1 MTHTQTT
8 YTNRIA
14 LRAGKKGA
22 RPAEVGALA
31 SVFEKS
37 ATELKQSKLLKCKQ
51 TLQIATFNVRTLNRI
66 GQLPELIASAKE
78 HKIDII
84 CIQEHRYTH
93 TEDIKYHETGNG
105 WSLVTVSAWKN
116 SVNATVGGVGLL
128 IGPRALK
135 TLNSI
140 EKIQPRMMA
149 ATFNGNP
156 RATII
161 SCYSPTNVS
170 EETELVTFYDELSS
184 LVRSIPKHN
193 MLVIGGDMNA
203 QIGKNGNNKYSLHNT
218 SNRNGQHLT
227 DFMIENRLAC
237 LTTNYQKRKG
247 KLWTYTYA
255 NNTKAQIDYVL
266 INEKWKNSAMNCEAY
281 SSFEGVST
289 DHRIVTAKIRL
300 SLRKNAKRTAT
311 TKHYDWALLNN
322 RDIRDKY
329 VLELRNRFE
338 TLQEK
343 TEKST
348 PNDEYENFVNAHLE
362 AAAKCIPTKL
372 KTKYRVPWETLAVRD
387 KRALVKTASKNYRKN
402 PTNTNALKLKTAQYQ
417 LAGIYI
423 KEQTEYIQN
432 QIDKIRDSVED
443 RQSRIAWQTINEVS
457 RRKNTAKAKLKAA
470 NQQERIKLWKQ
481 HFENLLENP
490 PKITHE
496 PITRIIS
503 KQLDIK
509 LGPFTQEELDSVLR
523 KIKNRKAAGLYEI
536 PPEVWKTRQFDD
548 ILLRHCNAV
557 YNQNPIDIWMKGC
570 ILPFPK
576 KGDLGLAKNYRGI
589 TLTSIAAKIYN
600 ALLRNRIEP
609 KIDNILRKNQN
620 GFRRNRSTTSQIL
633 TIRRILE
640 GVRAKNLQAT
650 LIFVDFTKAFDSI
663 HRGKMEQILLAYG
676 IPKET
681 VAAITI
687 LYRNTKVRVRSPDGD
702 TEYFDDL
709 IRVKKSFLFN

>member
-31 SVFEKS
+31 LVFEKS

-66 GQLPELIASAKE
+66 GQLPQLIASAEE

-84 CIQEHRYTH
+84 CIQEQRYTH

-105 WSLVTVSAWKN
+105 WSLATVSAWKN
-116 SVNATVGGVGLL
+116 SINAAVGGVGLL

-135 TLNSI
+135 TLNSV

-170 EETELVTFYDELSS
+170 EENEIVTFYDELSS

-237 LTTNYQKRKG
+237 LNTNYQKREG

-266 INEKWKNSAMNCEAY
+266 INKKWKNSALYCEAY

-300 SLRKNAKRTAT
+300 SLRKNDKRTAT

-322 RDIRDKY
+322 KDVRDKY

-362 AAAKCIPTKL
+362 AAAKYIPTKI
-372 KTKYRVPWETLAVRD
+372 KTKYRVPWETLAVRE
-387 KRALVKTASKNYRKN
+387 KTCTSENSLQKLSKKPNKH
-402 PTNTNALKLKTAQYQ
+402 KCLKTKN
-417 LAGIYI
+417 GTISI
-423 KEQTEYIQN
+423 SRHICKGT
-432 QIDKIRDSVED
+432 D
-443 RQSRIAWQTINEVS
+443 RI
-457 RRKNTAKAKLKAA
+457 
-470 NQQERIKLWKQ
+470 
-481 HFENLLENP
+481 H
-490 PKITHE
+490 
-496 PITRIIS
+496 S
-503 KQLDIK
+503 KSD
-509 LGPFTQEELDSVLR
+509 R
-523 KIKNRKAAGLYEI
+523 
-536 PPEVWKTRQFDD
+536 
-548 ILLRHCNAV
+548 
-557 YNQNPIDIWMKGC
+557 
-570 ILPFPK
+570 
-576 KGDLGLAKNYRGI
+576 
-589 TLTSIAAKIYN
+589 
-600 ALLRNRIEP
+600 
-609 KIDNILRKNQN
+609 
-620 GFRRNRSTTSQIL
+620 
-633 TIRRILE
+633 
-640 GVRAKNLQAT
+640 
-650 LIFVDFTKAFDSI
+650 
-663 HRGKMEQILLAYG
+663 
-676 IPKET
+676 
-681 VAAITI
+681 
-687 LYRNTKVRVRSPDGD
+687 
-702 TEYFDDL
+702 
-709 IRVKKSFLFN
+709 

>member
-14 LRAGKKGA
+14 LRAAKKGA
-22 RPAEVGALA
+22 QPAEVGSLA
-31 SVFEKS
+31 SVSEKS
-37 ATELKQSKLLKCKQ
+37 ATEFKQSKLLKCKQ

-66 GQLPELIASAKE
+66 GQLPELIASAEE

-93 TEDIKYHETGNG
+93 TEDIKYHETDNG
-105 WSLVTVSAWKN
+105 WSLVTVFAWKN
-116 SVNATVGGVGLL
+116 SVNAAVGGVGLL
-128 IGPRALK
+128 IGHRALK
-135 TLNSI
+135 TLNSV

-161 SCYSPTNVS
+161 SCYSPTYVS

-184 LVRSIPKHN
+184 LVRSIPKH

-203 QIGKNGNNKYSLHNT
+203 QIGKNRNNKYILHNT
-218 SNRNGQHLT
+218 SNRNGQYLP

-237 LTTNYQKRKG
+237 LNTNYQKRKG

-266 INEKWKNSAMNCEAY
+266 MNKKWKNSAMNCEAY

-372 KTKYRVPWETLAVRD
+372 KTKYRVPWETLAVRE
-387 KRALVKTASKNYRKN
+387 KRALVKTASKTYRKN
-402 PTNTNALKLKTAQYQ
+402 PTNTNELKT
-417 LAGIYI
+417 
-423 KEQTEYIQN
+423 KN
-432 QIDKIRDSVED
+432 S
-443 RQSRIAWQTINEVS
+443 TI
-457 RRKNTAKAKLKAA
+457 
-470 NQQERIKLWKQ
+470 
-481 HFENLLENP
+481 
-490 PKITHE
+490 
-496 PITRIIS
+496 
-503 KQLDIK
+503 
-509 LGPFTQEELDSVLR
+509 
-523 KIKNRKAAGLYEI
+523 
-536 PPEVWKTRQFDD
+536 
-548 ILLRHCNAV
+548 
-557 YNQNPIDIWMKGC
+557 
-570 ILPFPK
+570 
-576 KGDLGLAKNYRGI
+576 
-589 TLTSIAAKIYN
+589 SIC
-600 ALLRNRIEP
+600 
-609 KIDNILRKNQN
+609 
-620 GFRRNRSTTSQIL
+620 
-633 TIRRILE
+633 RRIYK
-640 GVRAKNLQAT
+640 GTDR
-650 LIFVDFTKAFDSI
+650 I
-663 HRGKMEQILLAYG
+663 H
-676 IPKET
+676 
-681 VAAITI
+681 
-687 LYRNTKVRVRSPDGD
+687 S
-702 TEYFDDL
+702 
-709 IRVKKSFLFN
+709 KSDR